1 MHGCGL
7 RWDPGAPGFPL
18 PLPTPHH
25 LLPRHPCPPT
35 PRAAVREGDCEWPW
49 ETPVLPAG
57 QRRRAHIPT
66 QPLLAVSHPSLA
78 QPESRRPG
86 SRAGAEPSAVLLA
99 PACAGSGG
107 CGGARCAFTWR
118 CPCGVG
124 GGPRR
129 PGRGC
134 RATCASTPSAE
145 GERAFQAA
153 AWLLPSRQ
161 RGSALPRRWGPSY
174 SSSSLLFSCQP

>member
-1 MHGCGL
+1 MTAHTAVTGDGIL
-7 RWDPGAPGFPL
+7 VPPGIPCHCQHPTTSSPDISARRYRGQPCVKAARGRGKPL
-18 PLPTPHH
+18 SFL
-25 LLPRHPCPPT
+25 
-35 PRAAVREGDCEWPW
+35 
-49 ETPVLPAG
+49 
-57 QRRRAHIPT
+57 
-66 QPLLAVSHPSLA
+66 
-78 QPESRRPG
+78 PG
-86 SRAGAEPSAVLLA
+86 SAAGLPFPTRPCQLCPTSPWHHRRAGARGAELGLSRVPG
-99 PACAGSGG
+99 ACAGSGG

-161 RGSALPRRWGPSY
+161 RGSALPRQWGPSY